1 LVEAMVNSGL
11 AASNAEAKRLIEQRG
26 VKIDGKVATGDD
38 PLQPGNVVV
47 QVGKRRW
54 MRFVVK

>member
-1 LVEAMVNSGL
+1 MVKSGL
-11 AASNAEAKRLIEQRG
+11 AKSNAEAKRLIEQHG
-26 VKIDGKVATGDD
+26 VKVDGKVATGDD
-38 PLQPGNVVV
+38 PLRPGSNVVV

>member
-1 LVEAMVNSGL
+1 MVKSGL
-11 AASNAEAKRLIEQRG
+11 VTSNAEAKRLIEQRG
-26 VKIDGKVATGDD
+26 VKIEGKVATGDD
-38 PLQPGNVVV
+38 PLHPGNVV

>member
-1 LVEAMVNSGL
+1 VKSGL
-11 AASNAEAKRLIEQRG
+11 VKSNAEAKRLIEQRG
-26 VKIDGKVATGDD
+26 VKVDGNVVAGDD
-38 PLQPGNVVV
+38 PLKPGSVVV